1 MNKMKK
7 IFLVFSF
14 LCLMACMA
22 YAGGVKTSYRNALV
36 LAYSQVNSVYED
48 DNIKLEIYDERLWAV
63 NKTQK
68 TIFIDLS
75 QCFLVNN
82 GSSYPMFEKKR
93 DEKKASKTKYSNSI
107 DEYLSI
113 APAIGNRQNVTFI
126 CNISGGIYGKYS
138 TTESPSKNFSDYD
151 KRLLNIIG
159 ELLEDSKNA
168 DPKKKNYIGAASRH
182 LTEDES
188 ISNIGASIAY
198 AFNKK
203 AEEWT
208 NVTVSTWVSDVI
220 FAPYYVEMPKEI
232 SKKEMKGFGVKE
244 ADPAKIH
251 ILGNSPFEFEEDKSP
266 VIVCDWEG
274 DYKKGTFNLASTR
287 IEKVK
292 KKGVFG
298 AIMASLVA
306 GPAAVALVSF
316 EEVYYASVIKFDGS
330 GADWGKLTLVDDK
343 MKTEQSK

>member
-1 MNKMKK
+1 MKRVSL
-7 IFLVFSF
+7 FFSF
-14 LCLMACMA
+14 LCLIVCTAS
-22 YAGGVKTSYRNALV
+22 AGGVKTSYRNALI

-48 DNIKLEIYDERLWAV
+48 DNIKLEIYDECLWAT

-82 GSSYPMFEKKR
+82 GSSYPMYTKKQN
-93 DEKKASKTKYSNSI
+93 EKKASKAKLTNSI
-107 DEYLSI
+107 DEFLSI
-113 APAIGNRQNVTFI
+113 APAIGNKQNATFI
-126 CNISGGIYGKYS
+126 CNVSAPMFGKYS
-138 TTESPSKNFSDYD
+138 TTESPSKDFSDYD

-159 ELLEDSKNA
+159 ELVTESQNA
-168 DPKKKNYIGAASRH
+168 DPKKKSYIGAAKRH

-203 AEEWT
+203 SEDW
-208 NVTVSTWVSDVI
+208 NSVTITTWVSDVI
-220 FAPYYVEMPKEI
+220 FAPYYVEMPHEI
-232 SKKEMKGFGVKE
+232 SKKEMRGFGIKE

-251 ILGNSPFEFEEDKSP
+251 VLSEGPFEFEEDKSP
-266 VIVCDWEG
+266 IIVCDWEG
-274 DYKKGTFNLASTR
+274 NYKKGEFNLATTR
-287 IEKVK
+287 IEKTK
-292 KKGVFG
+292 KKGLFG

-306 GPAAVALVSF
+306 GPAAAALVSF
-316 EEVYYASVIKFDGS
+316 EEIYYASVIKFDGAN
-330 GADWGKLTLVDDK
+330 ADWGKMTYVDDK